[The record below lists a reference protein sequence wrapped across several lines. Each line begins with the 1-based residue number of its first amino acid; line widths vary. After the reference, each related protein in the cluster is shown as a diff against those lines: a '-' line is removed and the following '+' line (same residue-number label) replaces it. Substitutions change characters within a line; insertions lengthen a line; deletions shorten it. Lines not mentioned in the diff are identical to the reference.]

1 MRDSRTQLCSGQGL
15 EINRVSITKELAF
28 PCRQVKRV
36 SKFFEMLVNFG
47 ETYSAC
53 LESESVK
60 KNKYFKEDMVFTR
73 GKDVKKKKKRVNGF
87 LISSPTYPTET
98 RRSKLEFS
106 I

>member
-73 GKDVKKKKKRVNGF
+73 GKDVKKKKKKSQW
-87 LISSPTYPTET
+87 ISYLQPYIPH
-98 RRSKLEFS
+98 
-106 I
+106 